1 MVVHILKHRFIPLL
15 DFSDLSVNLISK
27 PVVGL
32 DNLASVKLCDL
43 FVNDAFFLFARE
55 FTNNGLHL
63 LNVSLI
69 LNMSLACDP

>member
-1 MVVHILKHRFIPLL
+1 MIVHILKHRLIPLL
-15 DFSDLSVNLISK
+15 DVSDLSVNLISK

-32 DNLASVKLCDL
+32 DNLASIELRDL
-43 FVNDAFFLFARE
+43 FVNDAFFLFACE